1 MADAAEHTRSRRLA
15 ADRQRDSVSSMA
27 GSRVLTWNG
36 KDLPTE
42 LRELPAGRYVVEA
55 VDDIPALTE
64 EEDEGLRQALA
75 SLRAGKGRSVRQVRE
90 RIDAVLRK

>member
-1 MADAAEHTRSRRLA
+1 MARP
-15 ADRQRDSVSSMA
+15 
-27 GSRVLTWNG
+27 RVLTWNG

-55 VDDIPALTE
+55 VDEVPTLTQ
-64 EEDEGLRQALA
+64 EEDEGIRQALA
-75 SLRAGKGRSVRQVRE
+75 SLRAGKGRSVAQVRQ

>member
-1 MADAAEHTRSRRLA
+1 
-15 ADRQRDSVSSMA
+15 MA

-36 KDLPTE
+36 KDLPAE

-55 VDDIPALTE
+55 VDEVPALTE

-75 SLRAGKGRSVRQVRE
+75 SLRTGQGRSAAQVRQ